1 MVDERLKQIRELTLM
16 LMYLTSWEDHDAPGL
31 RAVKKKEL
39 GSYPLVRRCWKG
51 YDFRL
56 LKDLVEEGLI
66 CDSGRTRPAQI
77 TSEGESE
84 AKKTVGTV
92 WHQIGRMQVRQCKTM
107 NRSIRSAPVR
117 RNT

>member
-1 MVDERLKQIRELTLM
+1 QPPRPCLATDSDACIFHITALYLFHDTAISMVQGVHKLVDERLKQIRELTLM

-66 CDSGRTRPAQI
+66 CD
-77 TSEGESE
+77 
-84 AKKTVGTV
+84 
-92 WHQIGRMQVRQCKTM
+92 
-107 NRSIRSAPVR
+107 
-117 RNT
+117 

>member
-1 MVDERLKQIRELTLM
+1 MVQGVHKLVDERLKQIRELTLM

-66 CDSGRTRPAQI
+66 CDGGRTRPAQI

-84 AKKTVGTV
+84 AKKLLAQYG
-92 WHQIGRMQVRQCKTM
+92 IKLGECRYDNAK
-107 NRSIRSAPVR
+107 P
-117 RNT
+117 